1 MLMFHC
7 YVEVREHSH
16 VAQLYRLLLGELL
29 AVHLPVFLDIE
40 QRCLDRF
47 DCLIVHRQLTQ
58 YHTLV
63 DISRRDGLE
72 SILVVLFEESLFNL
86 EGHLHRF
93 ERIFELLVDF
103 VDAAEVVKAQHPQL
117 QHFLWW
123 MHQSPHRLEHEYV
136 NALRN
141 EVKFVT
147 ELHAGIVHDS
157 DVEFLHKRS

>member
-1 MLMFHC
+1 M
-7 YVEVREHSH
+7 
-16 VAQLYRLLLGELL
+16 
-29 AVHLPVFLDIE
+29 
-40 QRCLDRF
+40 
-47 DCLIVHRQLTQ
+47 HRQLTQ

-72 SILVVLFEESLFNL
+72 SILVVLFEESLFDL

-157 DVEFLHKRS
+157 DVEFLHKRSQLVEDIEPRGKLLFAFCGHRCEIDQPLLHKVS